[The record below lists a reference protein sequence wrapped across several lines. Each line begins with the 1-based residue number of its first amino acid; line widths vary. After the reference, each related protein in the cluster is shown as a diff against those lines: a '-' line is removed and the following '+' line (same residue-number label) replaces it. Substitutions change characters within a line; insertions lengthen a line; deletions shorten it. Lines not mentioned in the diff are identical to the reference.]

1 MNFGDVVIDIQ
12 DIELNDL
19 AQDLG
24 SSIPEAPTIDSEK
37 SHLINKGDNGEL
49 LQTITRLQEYE
60 RNLVKLDRLFIS
72 RGLRFVLI
80 IPIFVI
86 ILYGLADSFTGTEPD
101 WWINHVLPVIPG
113 NLSIEVG
120 FFYLAFFFIIADLGL
135 LSLLLLLI
143 SITRRIFN
151 LQSERLTKT
160 GLTFKSAHGYAEM
173 KETIDGSFRQVIA
186 STFLMFLSGL
196 FLISSLQF
204 SDLVSGESVLLAF
217 STGFL
222 LSGHGVHMVSNRS
235 RFNTCETWGMLDSF
249 SPPIHPAL
257 LKRPFSDVISAHVDP
272 LLSVRI
278 SDYLRSIQHSVNE
291 GNNISE
297 LQEKLLHLLHLR
309 RIGYIDEK
317 SFRSELEIMMPAH
330 IIDELFRHPELGEET
345 WERLI
350 VRARDQ
356 CASFFRLHDRLRM
369 KIDSGFNHDIW
380 FDVDMENLVVGQ
392 ANLFAY
398 VLNYSSEPINLILKI
413 QTPDFRPSG
422 CVYKLRVDP
431 CNEILDGNNDGL
443 SLHKLPL
450 VLKSTKIIWQSLLPE
465 ETGEATVTV
474 RLEDEDGNLISGRV
488 LTVQNRSDL
497 FTRLRISIGAIFLVG
512 AGIAILS
519 PILPFFTSLLGL

>member
-1 MNFGDVVIDIQ
+1 MTDPQDETLDQLVNVVKP
-12 DIELNDL
+12 
-19 AQDLG
+19 
-24 SSIPEAPTIDSEK
+24 IPEAPVLSIEK
-37 SHLINKGDNGEL
+37 PILINGEL
-49 LQTITRLQEYE
+49 DNSNISKLQDYE

-80 IPIFVI
+80 IPILVI
-86 ILYGLADSFTGTEPD
+86 ILYGLAETFTGSEPD
-101 WWINHVLPVIPG
+101 WWVNHVLPFLPF
-113 NLSIEVG
+113 SMTIEVG
-120 FFYLAFFFIIADLGL
+120 FYYIAFFFIIADLGL
-135 LSLLLLLI
+135 LGLLLMLL
-143 SITRRIFN
+143 SLTRKIFGI
-151 LQSERLTKT
+151 QSQELTTT

-173 KETIDGSFRQVIA
+173 KETIEGSFRQVIA
-186 STFLMFLSGL
+186 STFLMFLSGV
-196 FLISSLQF
+196 FLIFSLLF
-204 SDLVSGESVLLAF
+204 SDLVSGNSVLLSF

-222 LSGHGVHMVSNRS
+222 LSGHGVYMVSNRS
-235 RFNTCETWGMLDSF
+235 RFNTCETWGMLESF

-278 SDYLRSIQHSVNE
+278 SEYLRSIQHSVKE
-291 GNNISE
+291 GNNISD

-309 RIGYIDEK
+309 RAGYLDDDD
-317 SFRSELEIMMPAH
+317 FRPEYLQDWLPEH

-345 WERLI
+345 WDRLI
-350 VRARDQ
+350 VRAKDK

-369 KIDSGFNHDIW
+369 KLDTGINQDIW

-398 VLNYSSEPINLILKI
+398 VLNYGDEPIDLILKI

-422 CVYKLRVDP
+422 CTYKLRVDS
-431 CNEILDGNNDGL
+431 CKDVLNDNVNL
-443 SLHKLPL
+443 SSVQKLPL
-450 VLKSTKIIWQSLLPE
+450 VMKSTKIIWQSLLPE

-474 RLEDEDGNLISGRV
+474 RLEDENGNLISGRV

-519 PILPFFTSLLGL
+519 PILPFFASLIGL

>member
-1 MNFGDVVIDIQ
+1 MTNPQDETLDQLVNVVKP
-12 DIELNDL
+12 
-19 AQDLG
+19 
-24 SSIPEAPTIDSEK
+24 IPEAPVLSIEK
-37 SHLINKGDNGEL
+37 PILINGEL
-49 LQTITRLQEYE
+49 DNSNISKLQDYE

-80 IPIFVI
+80 IPILVI
-86 ILYGLADSFTGTEPD
+86 ILYGLAETFTGSEPD
-101 WWINHVLPVIPG
+101 WWVNHVLPFLPF
-113 NLSIEVG
+113 SMTIEVG
-120 FFYLAFFFIIADLGL
+120 FYYIAFFFIIADLGL
-135 LSLLLLLI
+135 LGLLLMLL
-143 SITRRIFN
+143 SLTRKIFGI
-151 LQSERLTKT
+151 QSQELTTT

-173 KETIDGSFRQVIA
+173 KETIEGSFRQVIA
-186 STFLMFLSGL
+186 STFLMFLSGV
-196 FLISSLQF
+196 FLIFSLLF
-204 SDLVSGESVLLAF
+204 SDLVSGNSVLLSF

-222 LSGHGVHMVSNRS
+222 LSGHGVYMVSNRS
-235 RFNTCETWGMLDSF
+235 RFNTCETWGMLESF

-278 SDYLRSIQHSVNE
+278 SEYLRSIQHSVKE
-291 GNNISE
+291 GNNISD

-309 RIGYIDEK
+309 RAGYLDDDD
-317 SFRSELEIMMPAH
+317 FRPEYLQDWLPEH

-345 WERLI
+345 WDRLI
-350 VRARDQ
+350 VRAKDK

-369 KIDSGFNHDIW
+369 KLDTGINQDIW

-398 VLNYSSEPINLILKI
+398 VLNYGDEPIDLILKI

-422 CVYKLRVDP
+422 CTYKLRVDS
-431 CNEILDGNNDGL
+431 CKDVLNDNENL
-443 SLHKLPL
+443 SSVQKLPL
-450 VLKSTKIIWQSLLPE
+450 VMKSTKIIWQSLLPE

-474 RLEDEDGNLISGRV
+474 RLEDENGNLISGRV

-519 PILPFFTSLLGL
+519 PILPFFASLIGL